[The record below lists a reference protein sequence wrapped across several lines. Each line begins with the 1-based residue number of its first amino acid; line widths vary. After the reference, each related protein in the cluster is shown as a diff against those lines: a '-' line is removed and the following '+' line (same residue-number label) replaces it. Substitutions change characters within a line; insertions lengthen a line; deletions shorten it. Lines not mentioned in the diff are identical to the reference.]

1 MSICYISYNFFYY
14 LNRLLV
20 GSVFDVKD
28 IVGKSDR
35 HKNNLRSECFCLIGM
50 PPPELR
56 LFSHLNIAGAD
67 AVTFRK
73 FT

>member
-1 MSICYISYNFFYY
+1 MSIFYISYNFFYY

-35 HKNNLRSECFCLIGM
+35 
-50 PPPELR
+50 P
-56 LFSHLNIAGAD
+56 
-67 AVTFRK
+67 
-73 FT
+73 